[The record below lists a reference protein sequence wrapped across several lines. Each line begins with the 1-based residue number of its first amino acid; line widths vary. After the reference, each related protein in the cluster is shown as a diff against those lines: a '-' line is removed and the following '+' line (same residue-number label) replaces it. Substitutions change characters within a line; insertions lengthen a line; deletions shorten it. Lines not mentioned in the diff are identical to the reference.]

1 MRRPSNK
8 ELFGKLRD
16 ARAAVQHGNI
26 FLIDQEI
33 IAEDAI
39 ELDYDISDELQ
50 EVLAELLDETTLHHY
65 AGSRPPQKSYKQDIE
80 DLELFAFVVESRR
93 FACRIYFKFALV
105 EGSLWLV
112 SLHQDRP
119 TEKSS

>member
-1 MRRPSNK
+1 MQRPSNK

-16 ARAAVQHGNI
+16 ARAAVQHGHI
-26 FLIDQEI
+26 FIIDQDV

-39 ELDYDISDELQ
+39 ELDYDMGDELQ
-50 EVLAELLDETTLHHY
+50 QVLVELLDETTVHHY
-65 AGSRPPQKSYKQDIE
+65 AGSRPPQKSYKQEIE
-80 DLELFAFVVESRR
+80 GLELFAFVVESCR
-93 FACRIYFKFALV
+93 FACRVYFKFALI

-119 TEKSS
+119 MEKPE